1 MFYQFHHLGSPDYLK
16 VEKGIDF
23 SFPPHL
29 HQCFEIIMILDGTM
43 DVTVDGKGYTL
54 SAGQATMIFPN
65 QIHAMRSERC
75 RHLLVIFS
83 PRLVQAYASRL
94 VDRVPEDHAFWPDGY
109 LMDGVSKLQEAGKE
123 TRKGILYALCGQF
136 DAGARYRERGAD
148 TKNLLYRMFYYV
160 EQRYAEECTLGAMA
174 EELGYDYSYLSR
186 YFKKAV
192 GISFNEYV
200 NHYRLS
206 QSCYLMDNSD
216 RPILQCAMESGFAS
230 IRSFNRNFKEQFGI
244 TPVQY
249 RKKQG

>member
-54 SAGQATMIFPN
+54 SAGQATMIVPN

-109 LMDGVSKLQEAGKE
+109 LIPWAARRKCVWITVDGWLRWRPRPAS
-123 TRKGILYALCGQF
+123 F
-136 DAGARYRERGAD
+136 P
-148 TKNLLYRMFYYV
+148 
-160 EQRYAEECTLGAMA
+160 
-174 EELGYDYSYLSR
+174 
-186 YFKKAV
+186 AV
-192 GISFNEYV
+192 
-200 NHYRLS
+200 
-206 QSCYLMDNSD
+206 
-216 RPILQCAMESGFAS
+216 
-230 IRSFNRNFKEQFGI
+230 
-244 TPVQY
+244 
-249 RKKQG
+249 